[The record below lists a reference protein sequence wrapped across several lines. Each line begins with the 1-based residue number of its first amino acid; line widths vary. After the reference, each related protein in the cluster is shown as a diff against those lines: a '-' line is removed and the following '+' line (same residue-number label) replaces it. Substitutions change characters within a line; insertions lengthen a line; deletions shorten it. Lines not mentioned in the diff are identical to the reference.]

1 MYEAPSFIQVHMH
14 KAAAKDAPPPP
25 PATWDAYSKKS
36 EESNGV
42 IAMMDSLVADLEKEM
57 QETELEE
64 KDAQGD
70 YEQFTRDAAEKR
82 VQDSKSITEKEG
94 AKAEA
99 EVTPPPV
106 EAAE

>member
-1 MYEAPSFIQVHMH
+1 MGHQQTQEAP
-14 KAAAKDAPPPP
+14 APP

-57 QETELEE
+57 QEAELEE

-70 YEQFTRDAAEKR
+70 YEQFTRDAQRSASQTPRPSLRKMEQRLRLRLIWSRKPKR
-82 VQDSKSITEKEG
+82 GKQK
-94 AKAEA
+94 
-99 EVTPPPV
+99 
-106 EAAE
+106 